1 MSTSFHI
8 ERCLGRGGFGEV
20 YLASRRSA
28 EGIDRKVAVKVL
40 REDVSNPESAI
51 ARLKDE
57 GRMLAMLDHPA
68 IVQVVELTRLRG
80 RIALVTE
87 YVDGVDVARYATP
100 GNLLPPRV
108 VAELMGEVAGAL
120 HTASWTTS
128 PATGKPLLLIHRDVK
143 PENIRISRHGETKL
157 LDFGIARTEEMGRS
171 AHTTTGNV
179 PFTAGYTAPET
190 FVSLLQH
197 PPSDV
202 FAWGATLYR
211 LLTGE
216 RFYGELK
223 LTEQA
228 SLSGTPDRY
237 ARWLRQRLAALPAET
252 VALAPLLGAAL
263 AYEAADRPTIG
274 AVQEA
279 VERVVAELP
288 GPTIKRW
295 ARDTR
300 IPEELPQSGGLVG
313 QTVSE
318 DRPGDSMLFARPV
331 RVAAPPPPPRGTFLA
346 PPVRESTTDRPPPPV
361 TEALAGENPR
371 WVKVGAGMVV
381 ALLALAGGLL
391 LLSLVFA
398 GMWLL
403 GWH

>member
-1 MSTSFHI
+1 
-8 ERCLGRGGFGEV
+8 
-20 YLASRRSA
+20 
-28 EGIDRKVAVKVL
+28 
-40 REDVSNPESAI
+40 
-51 ARLKDE
+51 
-57 GRMLAMLDHPA
+57 
-68 IVQVVELTRLRG
+68 
-80 RIALVTE
+80 
-87 YVDGVDVARYATP
+87 
-100 GNLLPPRV
+100 
-108 VAELMGEVAGAL
+108 
-120 HTASWTTS
+120 
-128 PATGKPLLLIHRDVK
+128 
-143 PENIRISRHGETKL
+143 
-157 LDFGIARTEEMGRS
+157 MGRS

-288 GPTIKRW
+288 GQTIKRW

-300 IPEELPQSGGLVG
+300 FPEELPQSGGLVG